1 MTIMTEAAET
11 ILKTDTKGRVKT
23 PPERR
28 EKLLDEFERSGL
40 SGAQFA
46 ELAGIKYQTLAA
58 WVVRRRKQRG
68 LPQAPA
74 KEANTIQWLQ
84 AVVQEAGMPA
94 SAVATPL
101 RVRLSTGAW
110 IELSDLNQISLA
122 VALVRALEKPA
133 ASC

>member
-1 MTIMTEAAET
+1 MTEATEA

-40 SGAQFA
+40 SGAKFA
-46 ELAGIKYQTLAA
+46 ELAGIKYQTFAA
-58 WVVRRRKQRG
+58 WVARRRKQRG
-68 LPQAPA
+68 LPQPPA
-74 KEANTIQWLQ
+74 KGANTVQWLQ
-84 AVVQEAGMPA
+84 AVVQEAGMTA

-110 IELSDLNQISLA
+110 IELSDLNQIGLA